1 MHDFCKQVFSLFR
14 TFASSRQ
21 RFSISLAWGRPIFDG
36 SFFLFSI
43 GLTWSATP
51 ISSNSPC
58 SSSQRFSNWMKW
70 LAGNLDRLNYW
81 IVSTFLNFVFV
92 YIVIMIVTL
101 QNIMVKNLKNII
113 VRKAADCAVEGERSP
128 MLVQPDHNFLN
139 KVWSGLVWYR
149 VWSQLFELGLV
160 WSQLGGWQQ
169 EHLTKNPNLMYY
181 KSYPSNNNNNNNM
194 EAL

>member
-21 RFSISLAWGRPIFDG
+21 RFSISLAWCRPIFDG

-70 LAGNLDRLNYW
+70 LAGNLDWLNYW

-128 MLVQPDHNFLN
+128 MLVQPGH
-139 KVWSGLVWYR
+139 K
-149 VWSQLFELGLV
+149 LFELGLV
-160 WSQLGGWQQ
+160 WSGTGSGLVTAFWTGSGLVWSQLGRWQQ
-169 EHLTKNPNLMYY
+169 EHLTKTWCITNPTL
-181 KSYPSNNNNNNNM
+181 PSNM

>member
-1 MHDFCKQVFSLFR
+1 MHDFCKQVFSLFC

-21 RFSISLAWGRPIFDG
+21 RFSISLAWCRPIFDG

-128 MLVQPDHNFLN
+128 SSQWRIGCRLSSHPARFLECSKN
-139 KVWSGLVWYR
+139 QKY
-149 VWSQLFELGLV
+149 QKIKFIT
-160 WSQLGGWQQ
+160 
-169 EHLTKNPNLMYY
+169 LTYY
-181 KSYPSNNNNNNNM
+181 
-194 EAL
+194 